1 MSEERTSLGATIRAW
16 RDRLTPA
23 EVGLPAGRGRRAA
36 GLRREELSELA
47 GISVDYIVR
56 LEQGRAATPSAQIVS
71 ALARALRLTT
81 DERDHLYGLS
91 GLQPPKD
98 GTITDHIPPGMQRVL
113 TRLGET
119 PVAVFAADWRL
130 IWWNRSWAALLGDPS
145 GLGPED
151 RNLVR
156 SRFPAGPDGARLAR
170 WPVVSENREATDRAI
185 VADLRRASARYP
197 DDLRLTGLIGRM
209 LDDSPRFA
217 RLWRDGAVGGHAED
231 RKTILRPDIGEITVD
246 CDVLNDSDTDLK
258 IVIYT
263 VTPGSEDESKLD
275 LARVAGVRPA
285 LKATVQAVG
294 ILYGAR
300 GSGTPSLPH
309 TCSRGRR
316 LGGGRDAQGEGRPH
330 QYLGAERGPRP

>member
-1 MSEERTSLGATIRAW
+1 MSADETSLGATIHAW

-23 EVGLPAGRGRRAA
+23 EVGLPAGRGRRTV

-56 LEQGRAATPSAQIVS
+56 LEQGRAVTPSAQIVS
-71 ALARALRLTT
+71 ALARALRLTRG
-81 DERDHLYGLS
+81 ERDHLYGLA
-91 GLQPPKD
+91 GLQAPRD

-145 GLGPED
+145 SLSPED

-156 SRFPAGPDGARLAR
+156 SRFPADAEHGRLAR
-170 WPVVSENREATDRAI
+170 WPVLSENREGTDRAI

-197 DDLRLTGLIGRM
+197 DDQRLTGLIRRL

-217 RLWRDGAVGGHAED
+217 RLWQEGAVGGHAED

-263 VTPGSEDESKLD
+263 VAPGSEDESKLD
-275 LARVAGVRPA
+275 LARVAGAAP
-285 LKATVQAVG
+285 
-294 ILYGAR
+294 
-300 GSGTPSLPH
+300 
-309 TCSRGRR
+309 R
-316 LGGGRDAQGEGRPH
+316 L
-330 QYLGAERGPRP
+330 

>member
-1 MSEERTSLGATIRAW
+1 MSADETSLGATIHAW

-23 EVGLPAGRGRRAA
+23 EVGLPAGRGRRTA

-71 ALARALRLTT
+71 ALARALRLTR
-81 DERDHLYGLS
+81 DERDHLYSLGGLR
-91 GLQPPKD
+91 PPTD
-98 GTITDHIPPGMQRVL
+98 GAINDHIPPGMQRVL

-145 GLGPED
+145 SLSPED

-156 SRFPAGPDGARLAR
+156 SRFPAAADGGRLAR
-170 WPVVSENREATDRAI
+170 WPVLSENREGTDRAI

-197 DDLRLTGLIGRM
+197 GDPRLAGLIHRM

-217 RLWRDGAVGGHAED
+217 RLWQEGAVGGHAED

-275 LARVAGVRPA
+275 LARVAGAAP
-285 LKATVQAVG
+285 
-294 ILYGAR
+294 
-300 GSGTPSLPH
+300 
-309 TCSRGRR
+309 R
-316 LGGGRDAQGEGRPH
+316 L
-330 QYLGAERGPRP
+330 

>member
-1 MSEERTSLGATIRAW
+1 VTADETSLGATIHAW

-23 EVGLPAGRGRRAA
+23 EVGLPAGRARRTA

-71 ALARALRLTT
+71 ALARALRLTRE
-81 DERDHLYGLS
+81 ERDHLYSLAGLR
-91 GLQPPKD
+91 PPRD

-145 GLGPED
+145 GIAPED
-151 RNLVR
+151 RSLVR
-156 SRFPAGPDGARLAR
+156 ARFPVADDPGHLAG
-170 WPVVSENREATDRAI
+170 WPVVSENGEATDRAI

-197 DDLRLTGLIGRM
+197 DDARLTGLIRRAIDGN
-209 LDDSPRFA
+209 PRFA
-217 RLWRDGAVGGHAED
+217 RLWHEGAVGGHAED
-231 RKTILRPDIGEITVD
+231 RKTIRHPDIGEITVD

-263 VTPGSEDESKLD
+263 TVPGSEDESKLD
-275 LARVAGVRPA
+275 LARVAGTRPVR
-285 LKATVQAVG
+285 
-294 ILYGAR
+294 
-300 GSGTPSLPH
+300 
-309 TCSRGRR
+309 
-316 LGGGRDAQGEGRPH
+316 
-330 QYLGAERGPRP
+330 